1 MKTVKV
7 EFLVKN
13 IEENLTI
20 QRIFENKHEAKQY
33 LRSHFY
39 PNDGYAV
46 VKRVTTMEEMQEVG
60 DGVWL

>member
-13 IEENLTI
+13 IEANLTI
-20 QRIFENKHEAKQY
+20 PQTFENKHEAKQY
-33 LRSHFY
+33 LRSHFLAT
-39 PNDGYAV
+39 DGYTV
-46 VKRVTTMEEMQEVG
+46 VKKIATVEELQEVG

>member
-13 IEENLTI
+13 IEANLTI
-20 QRIFENKHEAKQY
+20 QRTFENKHEAKQY
-33 LRSHFY
+33 LRSHLY
-39 PNDGYAV
+39 PNEGYTV
-46 VKRVTTMEEMQEVG
+46 VKRVTTVEEMQEVG